1 MNDKKFFEEINILR
15 GFCVLLVVIGHVLT
29 QSKTDKFII
38 DKTFQIVGIII
49 YSFHMHT
56 FFFMSGFLSCKT
68 LKYKFEEKEKYI
80 RERGCRLMLPYFV
93 MGIIYTPLKI
103 ILSAYSR
110 IKFSVADIW
119 KIFVGNN
126 PDGALWFLYS
136 LFIISTISCLIVT
149 NKRLNYILGIT
160 LVLYILS
167 FIYKSDAILL
177 RSLLIYPFFFVLGI
191 KVRLNYDWIKEI
203 FSNKKYGMFALVC
216 FVISCILVILTNIS
230 GFSAIS
236 TITGL
241 FSALYLSKIVSTNK
255 NRIYKIFSILAYYS
269 MDIYI
274 FSEPIKVFVRIIL
287 KLVNVPTIISVV
299 IIMGSALILPIVI
312 SKLFVRKSKILKK
325 AFLGL

>member
-1 MNDKKFFEEINILR
+1 MNDKKFFEEINILK
-15 GFCVLLVVIGHVLT
+15 GICVLLVVIGHVLT
-29 QSKTDKFII
+29 QSKTDNFII
-38 DKTFQIVGIII
+38 DKIFQIVGIII

-80 RERGCRLMLPYFV
+80 RKRCCRLMLPYFV

-110 IKFSVADIW
+110 SEFSVTDIW

-136 LFIISTISCLIVT
+136 LFVISTISCLIVK
-149 NKRLNYILGIT
+149 NENLNYILGIT
-160 LVLYILS
+160 CGLYILS
-167 FIYKSDAILL
+167 FIYKSDIILL

-191 KVRLNYDWIKEI
+191 KVRLKYDWVKAI
-203 FSNKKYGMFALVC
+203 FYNKKFGMLALVG
-216 FVISCILVILTNIS
+216 FATSCILVIAMNIS
-230 GFSAIS
+230 GFSVIS
-236 TITGL
+236 TVTGL
-241 FSALYLSKIVSTNK
+241 FLSLYLSKNISINK
-255 NRIYKIFSILAYYS
+255 GKIYKIFSTLAYYS

-274 FSEPIKVFVRIIL
+274 FSEPIKVFFRIIL

-299 IIMGSALILPIVI
+299 IMMGAALILPIVI
-312 SKLFVRKSKILKK
+312 SKLLVRKSKILKK